1 MSRELDDIFKLNA
14 APRVLVEANAG
25 TGKTYTIVGIF
36 VRLLLERELE
46 VDQILT
52 VTFTK
57 KATAELRERILE
69 RLRECLET
77 VEGSAEPEGDDV
89 YLQEF
94 YRRFG
99 GSPDAAGRLRKAIHN
114 FDDGQV
120 FTIHGFCQKILQEEA
135 LIAGTPF
142 EMNVSPTDQLLLT
155 AADDFWRLFM
165 HGNSSSEAGRYLIS
179 KMTSM
184 ASSPEELI
192 GSNGIKPL
200 LDKRYAKAEGE
211 VMDDPKAYLQELI
224 DLKTELRNRWG
235 AERDEILD
243 ILWTC
248 DISRYQTHLE
258 KRITS
263 LEEFFADK
271 IFSIDAPDKLGMW
284 TSDYLYDESNLKKKG
299 APVPHHDF
307 FDLTAQFEKRVGEM
321 KKVETTLLKKA
332 FEDISER
339 RRKLAAES
347 ETNSYNDLLVNIR
360 NSLLHA
366 DYGHELADKLKQR
379 YPVALVDEFQDTDPI
394 QYEIFNAIYPK
405 ENTTS
410 SLMMI
415 GDPKQAIYAFR
426 GADLHTYFR
435 ARNDGVDC
443 EYTLMKN
450 YRSSA
455 GYIKSVNDLF
465 EGERNPFIEEE
476 IGYVPSE
483 AGRKDHD
490 DALVLDGEKES
501 ALTFVT
507 RHGVEGNKS
516 RATDFAFDQTVRKI
530 GEILSLAENGKAFI
544 GDEPV
549 RAGDIA
555 ILISRHKDA
564 KSLKRRLKKIG
575 IDAVT
580 KTDQTI
586 YETLEATRLEMLMS
600 AVLNPVNSKATNAF
614 LLSGF
619 LGLDLNDLH
628 DLTEDDGRYQQ
639 LSDELLELQAIWYR
653 RGFYAMFYELIHR
666 RDRLVNLAHLDG
678 AERVITN
685 LYHLAEL
692 CASEERAS
700 EIGPRL
706 LHRWLLRQ
714 MDEAEREEEKELQLE
729 SDQHLV
735 KIMTIHSSKGLQF
748 PLVFCPTL
756 WLGRKPDFYKNKVTR
771 PAEYHK
777 KNDSTLYIN
786 IEREKTEQRLDAEFQ
801 STLESTAEEVRKT
814 YVALTRAQYV
824 TYVFWETHSD
834 TIFSGLGSSLVGRE
848 SVIDSITKNYS
859 IKEGGDI
866 DDSTFISR
874 FKELSTESGGRIG
887 LELVTDPSFSAS
899 RVSPGEQIEPD
910 GDQLIYTGRTELTVQ
925 KKMESFSSLAGH
937 SSEAGEPDYDQLI
950 ERYTEALRPQD
961 PQLKTGGL
969 NLFEFP
975 KGATAGTAIHKLFE
989 LEEFDFSTI
998 GTTGF
1003 IPQIEGVL
1011 EEYRF
1016 DKKWAPVLQKML
1028 RNVAGS
1034 EMPGLSLNTLKNEDQ
1049 IREMEFQFA
1058 ATDADSDQLLNIIRN
1073 GSAESE
1079 NGPVSNMF
1087 LTGFIDLIARQN
1099 GKYYI
1104 LDYKSNFLGDSLDD
1118 YSQPDLKREI
1128 LANSYDLQ
1136 YQLYTVALVKYL
1148 RTRIPGFDY
1157 DQHVGGAAYLFVRGM
1172 KSGTD
1177 QGIWF
1182 EKPNKDVIENLE
1194 TRLNRN
1200 YGKVKPTE

>member
-1 MSRELDDIFKLNA
+1 MSKKLDNIFDLNA

-77 VEGSAEPEGDDV
+77 LENTDVPESGDPYLREMYTRFNDSHGAAE
-89 YLQEF
+89 
-94 YRRFG
+94 
-99 GSPDAAGRLRKAIHN
+99 RLRKAIHN
-114 FDDGQV
+114 FDDAQV

-165 HGNSSSEAGRYLIS
+165 HENSSSESGRYLIS
-179 KMTSM
+179 KMASM

-192 GSNGIKPL
+192 GGNGIKPL
-200 LDKRYAKAEGE
+200 LDKRYAEAEGE
-211 VMDDPKAYLQELI
+211 VMDDPKEYLQELI
-224 DLKTELRNRWG
+224 DLKAELKKMWD
-235 AERDEILD
+235 AERSEILD
-243 ILWTC
+243 ILRNC
-248 DISRYQTHLE
+248 DVSRYQTHID

-263 LEEFFADK
+263 LELFFSDK
-271 IFSIDAPDKLGMW
+271 TFSIDAPDKLEMW
-284 TSDYLYDESNLKKKG
+284 TSDYLYDDSKLKKKG
-299 APVPHHDF
+299 APVPKHDF
-307 FDLTAQFEKRVGEM
+307 FDLTAQFEKKMGEM
-321 KKVETTLLKKA
+321 KRVETTLLKNA

-339 RRKLAAES
+339 RRKLSAES

-360 NSLLHA
+360 NSLLHE
-366 DYGHELADKLKQR
+366 DYGHELAEKLKQR
-379 YPVALVDEFQDTDPI
+379 YPIALVDEFQDTDPI

-435 ARNDGVDC
+435 AKNDGVDS

-450 YRSSA
+450 YRSTED
-455 GYIKSVNDLF
+455 YIKSVNELF
-465 EGERNPFIEEE
+465 ETERGPFIEEE
-476 IGYVPSE
+476 IEYVPSE
-483 AGRKDHD
+483 AGQDDHN
-490 DALVLDGEKES
+490 DALVLDGERES

-507 RHGVEGNKS
+507 RHGVQGSKS
-516 RATDFAFDQTVRKI
+516 RATDFTFDQTVRKI
-530 GEILSLAENGKAFI
+530 GEILSLAEKGKAFI

-586 YETLEATRLEMLMS
+586 FETLEATRLEMLMS
-600 AVLNPVNSKATNAF
+600 AVLNPVNSKAINAF

-619 LGLDLNDLH
+619 LGLNLNDLH
-628 DLTEDDGRYQQ
+628 ELTEDDGEYQD
-639 LSDELLELQAIWYR
+639 LSDELQELQAIWYR

-666 RDRLVNLAHLDG
+666 RNRLKNLAQLDG

-692 CASEERAS
+692 CAEEERES

-714 MDEAEREEEKELQLE
+714 MDEAERDEEKELQLE

-786 IEREKTEQRLDAEFQ
+786 IEREKTEQRMEAEFQ
-801 STLESTAEEVRKT
+801 SSLESTAEEVRKT
-814 YVALTRAQYV
+814 YVALTRARFA
-824 TYVFWETHSD
+824 TYVFWETHTD
-834 TIFSGLGSSLVGRE
+834 TIFSGLGASIIGRE
-848 SVIDSITKNYS
+848 SVIDSIKNNYS
-859 IKEGGDI
+859 IKDGGEI
-866 DDSTFISR
+866 DDSTFIDQ
-874 FKELSTESGGRIG
+874 FKELSSDSSGRIG
-887 LELVTDPSFSAS
+887 LELIKEPMLSTQQISFA
-899 RVSPGEQIEPD
+899 EQVEE
-910 GDQLIYTGRTELTVQ
+910 QSELMNYSGRMELNIQ

-961 PQLKTGGL
+961 LQSKTGGL

-989 LEEFDFSTI
+989 LGEFDFSTVRN
-998 GTTGF
+998 TVF
-1003 IPQIEGVL
+1003 IQQIEEVL

-1016 DKKWAPVLQKML
+1016 DKKWAPLLQKML

-1034 EMPGLSLNTLKNEDQ
+1034 EVPGLRLNSLKNEDQ

-1058 ATDADSDQLLNIIRN
+1058 ATHADSDQLLNIIRN
-1073 GSAESE
+1073 GTVETQ
-1079 NGPVSNMF
+1079 NGAVSNMF

-1104 LDYKSNFLGDSLDD
+1104 LDYKSNFLGDSFDD
-1118 YSQPDLKREI
+1118 YSQTDLEREI
-1128 LANSYDLQ
+1128 HANSYDLQ
-1136 YQLYTVALVKYL
+1136 YHIYTVALVKYL

-1157 DQHVGGAAYLFVRGM
+1157 DQHFGGAAYLFVRGM
-1172 KSGTD
+1172 KAGTG

-1182 EKPNKDVIENLE
+1182 QKPDRDVIEKLE
-1194 TRLNRN
+1194 TRLKRN
-1200 YGKVKPTE
+1200 EA

>member
-1 MSRELDDIFKLNA
+1 MSRKLEDIFKLNA

-69 RLRECLET
+69 RLRECLEML
-77 VEGSAEPEGDDV
+77 EGGSVPEDDDP
-89 YLQEF
+89 YLLEIR
-94 YRRFG
+94 RRFSASAG
-99 GSPDAAGRLRKAIHN
+99 AAGRLREAIHN

-155 AADDFWRLFM
+155 AADDFWRVFM
-165 HGNSSSEAGRYLIS
+165 HENSNSESGRYLIS

-184 ASSPEELI
+184 VSSPEELI
-192 GSNGIKPL
+192 GGDGIKPL

-211 VMDDPKAYLQELI
+211 VMEDPKAFLKELI
-224 DLKTELRNRWG
+224 DLKAELKKRWN
-235 AERDEILD
+235 AERDEILS
-243 ILWTC
+243 ILRNC
-248 DISRYQTHLE
+248 DVSRYQTYID
-258 KRITS
+258 KRIAS
-263 LEEFFADK
+263 LELFFADK
-271 IFSIDAPDKLGMW
+271 IFSIDVPDKLGMW
-284 TSDYLYDESNLKKKG
+284 TSSYLYDESNLKKKG
-299 APVPHHDF
+299 DPVPPHNF
-307 FDLTAQFEKRVGEM
+307 FDLTDQFENRVGEI
-321 KKVETTLLKKA
+321 KKVETTLLKNA
-332 FEDISER
+332 YENISKR
-339 RRKLAAES
+339 RKKLAAES

-360 NSLLHA
+360 DSLLHA
-366 DYGHELADKLKQR
+366 SYGHELADKLKQR

-405 ENTTS
+405 ESTTS

-435 ARNDGVDC
+435 AKNDGVDS

-450 YRSSA
+450 YRSTED
-455 GYIKSVNDLF
+455 YIKSVNDLF
-465 EGERNPFIEEE
+465 EGERDPFIEEE
-476 IGYVPSE
+476 IEYVPSE
-483 AGRKDHD
+483 AGREDHN
-490 DALVLDGEKES
+490 DALILDGEKES

-507 RHGVEGNKS
+507 RHGVEGSKS
-516 RATDFAFDQTVRKI
+516 RATDFAFNQTVRKI
-530 GEILSLAENGKAFI
+530 GEILSLAEKGKAYI
-544 GDEPV
+544 GNEPV

-600 AVLNPVNSKATNAF
+600 AVLTPVNSKAINAF

-619 LGLDLNDLH
+619 LGLKLNDLH
-628 DLTEDDGRYQQ
+628 ELTEDDEQYQE
-639 LSDELLELQAIWYR
+639 LSDDLQELQVIWNR

-666 RDRLVNLAHLDG
+666 RNRLENLAQLDG

-692 CASEERAS
+692 CAVEERES

-714 MDEAEREEEKELQLE
+714 MDEAARDEDKELQLE

-756 WLGRKPDFYKNKVTR
+756 WLGRKPDFYKKKVTR

-777 KNDSTLYIN
+777 ENESTLYIN
-786 IEREKTEQRLDAEFQ
+786 IEREKTEQRLEAEFQ

-814 YVALTRAQYV
+814 YVALTRAQIA
-824 TYVFWETHSD
+824 TYVFWKTHTD
-834 TIFSGLGSSLVGRE
+834 TIFSGLGSSIIGRE
-848 SVIDSITKNYS
+848 LVRKSVTKNYS

-866 DDSTFISR
+866 DDSTFINR
-874 FKELSTESGGRIG
+874 FKELSSESGGRIG
-887 LELVTDPSFSAS
+887 LELVKGPLFSAQQ
-899 RVSPGEQIEPD
+899 VSYVEQGKPQSERMD
-910 GDQLIYTGRTELTVQ
+910 YSGRMELNIQ

-937 SSEAGEPDYDQLI
+937 TQKAGEPDYDQLI
-950 ERYTEALRPQD
+950 ERYTEALQPQD
-961 PQLKTGGL
+961 PLLKTGGL

-989 LEEFDFSTI
+989 HEEFDFSTI
-998 GTTGF
+998 EKRGF
-1003 IPQIEGVL
+1003 ISQIEEVL
-1011 EEYRF
+1011 DEYRF

-1028 RNVAGS
+1028 RGVAGS
-1034 EMPGLSLNTLKNEDQ
+1034 QIPGLRLNALKIKDQ

-1058 ATDADSDQLLNIIRN
+1058 AKDTDSNQLLNVIRN
-1073 GSAESE
+1073 VPSE
-1079 NGPVSNMF
+1079 TEEGPVSNMF

-1104 LDYKSNFLGDSLDD
+1104 LDYKSNFLGDSFDD
-1118 YSQPDLKREI
+1118 YSQSDLEREI

-1136 YQLYTVALVKYL
+1136 YHIYTVALVKYL
-1148 RTRIPGFDY
+1148 RTRIPDFDY
-1157 DQHVGGAAYLFVRGM
+1157 DLHFGGAAYLFVRGM

-1182 EKPNKDVIENLE
+1182 QKPDKEVINNLE
-1194 TRLNRN
+1194 TLLNKN
-1200 YGKVKPTE
+1200 NS